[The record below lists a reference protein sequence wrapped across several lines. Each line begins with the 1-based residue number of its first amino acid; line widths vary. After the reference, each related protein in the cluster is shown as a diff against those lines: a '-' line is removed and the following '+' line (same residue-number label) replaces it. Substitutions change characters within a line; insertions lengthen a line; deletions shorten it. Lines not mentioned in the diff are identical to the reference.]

1 LIRPFNQRI
10 AFDMEGEG
18 ELGLMENEFGGD
30 GDELSRDKLKRSSNQ
45 IILAMEK
52 KKKRKGIH

>member
-1 LIRPFNQRI
+1 
-10 AFDMEGEG
+10 MEGEG